1 MVPPIEKNQNAT
13 IKQKRGTR
21 EKRMTLVV
29 HVLPAVVR
37 VPVPVR
43 GVVPLD
49 LLHEVTGVVVPIQE
63 VAVDRVVEVA
73 IVVVQA
79 LGKEEEGVVVAI
91 MVILAVGIGT

>member
-1 MVPPIEKNQNAT
+1 M
-13 IKQKRGTR
+13 
-21 EKRMTLVV
+21 
-29 HVLPAVVR
+29 
-37 VPVPVR
+37 PVPVH

-63 VAVDRVVEVA
+63 VEVDRVVEVA